1 MEDEILEVET
11 DESIEIDLDE
21 QDTDLI
27 AETIVK
33 EEPAMYVVAD
43 YSKSDI
49 FSMYIVVIFAVIIT
63 YPILRVIMKAG
74 KGRTSWK

>member
-1 MEDEILEVET
+1 MEDEIPEV
-11 DESIEIDLDE
+11 DINESIEIDLDE

-27 AETIVK
+27 AEIIVE
-33 EEPAMYVVAD
+33 EEPEMYVVAD

-63 YPILRVIMKAG
+63 YPFLRVIMKAG
-74 KGRTSWK
+74 KGMTSWK

>member
-1 MEDEILEVET
+1 VEEVPEVEI
-11 DESIEIDLDE
+11 DESLEIDLDE

-27 AETIVK
+27 TEIIVE
-33 EEPAMYVVAD
+33 EEPVMYVVAD

-49 FSMYIVVIFAVIIT
+49 FSVYIVVIFAVILT

-74 KGRTSWK
+74 KGMTLWK

>member
-1 MEDEILEVET
+1 MEEVPEVEI
-11 DESIEIDLDE
+11 DESLEIDLDE

-27 AETIVK
+27 TEIIVE
-33 EEPAMYVVAD
+33 EEPVMYVVAD

-49 FSMYIVVIFAVIIT
+49 FSVYIVVIFAVILT

-74 KGRTSWK
+74 KGMTLWK